1 MMHAKKV
8 YETSREFVGKEI
20 LLSKETLY
28 WYETTRAEYQDSG
41 KLNLFL
47 TNYAATPEESFQH
60 TNLSAFST
68 EVLERLRLGTR
79 DGTPYEIRT
88 SV

>member
-1 MMHAKKV
+1 V
-8 YETSREFVGKEI
+8 

-28 WYETTRAEYQDSG
+28 WYETTRQEYQDAG

-60 TNLSAFST
+60 TNISAFST
-68 EVLERLRLGTR
+68 EVIEKIRLGTKL
-79 DGTPYEIRT
+79 GVPYEIHTR
-88 SV
+88 V